1 MFTPLPQRQ
10 SYSWIIEKTIF
21 EHYIFAC
28 LQSYISKQFWF
39 RPTRYPPSLTLFWTR
54 KQQTG
59 RQIHLQSSAECD
71 MTLSVYHGVRKKKS
85 RMIRSSHHDLQ
96 TKLTDQRHA
105 RALGAMVP
113 RHYLIKQDILQPL
126 GCIWVYQYIIYLI
139 YIYITILYIYIHNY
153 ITKIITYYKNY
164 SKKRFQKNC
173 SPPRY
178 FQGKINDCDCLAL
191 RAACTTQ
198 QLSGFEPPRPGKVRV
213 QSRGAAE
220 TGCKSTTSLK
230 PSMQVVLQKTLEVEK
245 IERFFKKLGE
255 WNPAF
260 CWRTC
265 FLYYWMAFKKTVFQK
280 SSTWNLHQKEYQVE
294 SQPWMNRTL
303 QRW

>member
-71 MTLSVYHGVRKKKS
+71 MTLSVYHGVRKKKEPNDTF
-85 RMIRSSHHDLQ
+85 ISSWFADKAHWSETCSCTWGNGASTLPDQ
-96 TKLTDQRHA
+96 TGYSPTF
-105 RALGAMVP
+105 GVYMSISVY
-113 RHYLIKQDILQPL
+113 YLS
-126 GCIWVYQYIIYLI
+126 YI

-230 PSMQVVLQKTLEVEK
+230 PSMQLVLQKTLEVEK
-245 IERFFKKLGE
+245 IEQFFKKL
-255 WNPAF
+255 WMKS
-260 CWRTC
+260 C
-265 FLYYWMAFKKTVFQK
+265 FLLEDMFSVLLDGF
-280 SSTWNLHQKEYQVE
+280 
-294 SQPWMNRTL
+294 
-303 QRW
+303 